1 MDNISFQG
9 MGIPPGYG
17 FKKLLFSPVAN
28 VLVVHAQ
35 SAANNWR
42 PERLYFRHASQET
55 YRLICEPGD
64 LHSQECPVVHPSKP
78 LLAYNLMEHRF
89 AIDAKGEELHSA
101 EWGSIRVFNLET
113 GTEVAS
119 VCQRTLQWPAG
130 TARGWISEIVQFC
143 ELGLFV
149 CAGLSTNPARMDYF
163 VASLDLGGCTLKPI
177 VPLRGVFM

>member
-28 VLVVHAQ
+28 VLVVQAQ

-42 PERLYFRHASQET
+42 PERLYFRHTSQET
-55 YRLICEPGD
+55 YRPVGEPGD
-64 LHSQECPVVHPSKP
+64 LYSQESPLVHPSKP

-89 AIDAKGEELHSA
+89 TINAHGKEQHSGD
-101 EWGSIRVFNLET
+101 WDSLRVFNLEM

-130 TARGWISEIVQFC
+130 TARGWISGLVQFC

-149 CAGLSTNPARMDYF
+149 SAGLSKDSARMDYF
-163 VASLDLGGCTLKPI
+163 VASLDLGERNLKPI
-177 VPLRGVFM
+177 VPLAGVFM